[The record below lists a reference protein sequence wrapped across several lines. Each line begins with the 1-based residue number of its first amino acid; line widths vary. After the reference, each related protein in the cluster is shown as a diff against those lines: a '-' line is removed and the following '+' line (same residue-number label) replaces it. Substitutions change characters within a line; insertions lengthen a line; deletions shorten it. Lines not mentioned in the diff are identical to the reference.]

1 MLESIVQIIFL
12 LGILSTL
19 TFFKIEKILLFFS
32 SPGLSQTMSPLVLW
46 MAKPHKQVC
55 VKSQTNQNHP

>member
-19 TFFKIEKILLFFS
+19 NIFQNRKDTLIF
-32 SPGLSQTMSPLVLW
+32 LV
-46 MAKPHKQVC
+46 PR
-55 VKSQTNQNHP
+55 SESNHVTACIVDGKTT